1 MISRSLGPEFGAAV
15 GLVFSMANAVGVAL
29 HTVGFAESMNDLLR
43 SLDVKIIDNSTNDIR
58 IVGTIA
64 VTILL
69 AICIIGME
77 WESKVSW
84 PKIRTILSLFY
95 LFLGPSRFAN
105 HFTVRDW
112 RFPDWRRHG
121 TSG

>member
-1 MISRSLGPEFGAAV
+1 MISRSLGPEFGASV

-43 SLDVKIIDNSTNDIR
+43 SQDVKIVDSGTNDIR

-64 VTILL
+64 VCIML

-77 WESKVSW
+77 WEAKV
-84 PKIRTILSLFY
+84 KHLILILF
-95 LFLGPSRFAN
+95 
-105 HFTVRDW
+105 
-112 RFPDWRRHG
+112 
-121 TSG
+121 

>member
-43 SLDVKIIDNSTNDIR
+43 SQDVKIIDSGTNDIR
-58 IVGTIA
+58 VVGSIAIV
-64 VTILL
+64 VML

-77 WESKVSW
+77 WEAKVG
-84 PKIRTILSLFY
+84 PFREKAILL
-95 LFLGPSRFAN
+95 LLQCK
-105 HFTVRDW
+105 
-112 RFPDWRRHG
+112 
-121 TSG
+121 

>member
-1 MISRSLGPEFGAAV
+1 MFSGGIYFMISRSLGPEFGAAV

-64 VTILL
+64 VAILL

-77 WESKVSW
+77 WESKVFRVPVRSFC
-84 PKIRTILSLFY
+84 IL
-95 LFLGPSRFAN
+95 
-105 HFTVRDW
+105 
-112 RFPDWRRHG
+112 
-121 TSG
+121 